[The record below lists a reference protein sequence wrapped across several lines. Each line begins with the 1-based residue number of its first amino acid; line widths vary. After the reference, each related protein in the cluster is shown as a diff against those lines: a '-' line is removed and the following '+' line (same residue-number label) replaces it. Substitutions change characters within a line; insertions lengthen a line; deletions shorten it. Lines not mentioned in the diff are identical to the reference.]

1 MALFFCAACDAV
13 HGDNITSQ
21 RSDNDF
27 LDFRDFSQRVKE
39 QLLIYTVLFSL
50 APASLFDMFWIFE
63 NVAIMILYCFSLQ
76 ERLPPSVIMYHFS
89 CLTCCLIHFV
99 IRFIYL
105 SLPLLVD
112 VKGEV
117 KREFVKLYIMF
128 IYFKKRSFI
137 PSSTF

>member
-39 QLLIYTVLFSL
+39 QLLIYTVSFSL
-50 APASLFDMFWIFE
+50 APATLFDMFWIFE

-76 ERLPPSVIMYHFS
+76 ERLPPSVMYHF
-89 CLTCCLIHFV
+89 
-99 IRFIYL
+99 
-105 SLPLLVD
+105 LV
-112 VKGEV
+112 
-117 KREFVKLYIMF
+117 
-128 IYFKKRSFI
+128 
-137 PSSTF
+137 